1 VTDAA
6 LQPGDLAGRP
16 PGAGGG
22 VARPPPT
29 FLGADGA
36 EVDWVKVFLG
46 FGGMVVG
53 QFMAMLDIQIVASSL
68 TQIQSGVSATADE
81 IAWVQTIYL
90 LAEVVIMPLTGY
102 LTKMWGTRTFYV
114 IAVLGFTVTSA
125 AVGLSTSVPMMIGF
139 RALQGLFA
147 GAMIPPVFA
156 TAMTIF
162 PPEKRLVANVTVGLI
177 VTLSGTI
184 GPTLGG
190 HVTDLLDWRWLFF
203 INIPVG
209 VLVIFLVG
217 RYANFDKGDPSL
229 SRGIDW
235 WGLGL
240 MAVFLLSLQYV
251 LEEGN
256 GDGWFEDDVILWL
269 SVTAALAGAAFVWRQ
284 LVYWQPIVSLKPFRD
299 SNFALGVAMTFVTGV
314 SMFGGTFLMP
324 LYLGRVRGFS
334 SSEVGTTML
343 VTGATMF
350 LTAPLIGRMV
360 RYLDA
365 RVALVGG
372 FAMSGWAM
380 QLAVHITAQW
390 GFAEFFVLQAVR
402 GVSMMLAMVA
412 AQQLSVATLPLQQMK
427 DASGLIN
434 LTRNVAG
441 ALGLAML
448 STILSHQGAVHFM
461 DVASAASQANPA
473 SSEMMTGLTQMMSE
487 GGMADPDGTARKAM
501 SMMMHRDAAVL
512 SFGDAFA
519 ALAISSWLAAGL
531 GLFARPGSA
540 MARDDAPGGH

>member
-1 VTDAA
+1 MH
-6 LQPGDLAGRP
+6 
-16 PGAGGG
+16 
-22 VARPPPT
+22 
-29 FLGADGA
+29 LGADGA
-36 EVDWVKVFLG
+36 EVNWTRVFLG
-46 FGGMVVG
+46 FGGMIIG

-90 LAEVVIMPLTGY
+90 LAEVLIMPLTGY

-114 IAVLGFTVTSA
+114 IAVVGFTVTSA
-125 AVGLSTSVPMMIGF
+125 AVGLSSSVPMMIGF

-162 PPEKRLVANVTVGLI
+162 PPERRLVANVTVGLI

-217 RYANFDKGDPSL
+217 RYADFDKGDPSL

-256 GDGWFEDDVILWL
+256 GDGWFEDATILWL
-269 SVTAALAGAAFVWRQ
+269 SVAAALAGVAFIWRQ
-284 LVYWQPIVSLKPFRD
+284 LTYWQPIVSLKPFAD
-299 SNFALGVAMTFVTGV
+299 PNFALGVAMTFVTGV
-314 SMFGGTFLMP
+314 SLFGGTFLMP
-324 LYLGRVRGFS
+324 LYLGRVRGYS

-343 VTGATMF
+343 VTGLTMF
-350 LTAPLIGRMV
+350 LTAPLVGRIIRVM
-360 RYLDA
+360 DA
-365 RVALVGG
+365 RLALVGG

-380 QLAVHITAQW
+380 QLAVHLTDQW

-412 AQQLSVATLPLQQMK
+412 AQQLSVATLPLHQMK

-461 DVASAASQANPA
+461 ELTSAASQANPT
-473 SSEMMTGLTQMMSE
+473 SSALMDGLTQMMSA
-487 GGMADPDGTARKAM
+487 GGLADPEATARRAM
-501 SMMMHRDAAVL
+501 SGLLHRQAAVL

-519 ALAISSWLAAGL
+519 ALAISCWIAAAL

-540 MARDDAPGGH
+540 MARTDDAGRH

>member
-1 VTDAA
+1 MADAV
-6 LQPGDLAGRP
+6 LNPGLAAVPRP
-16 PGAGGG
+16 PA
-22 VARPPPT
+22 PT
-29 FLGADGA
+29 HLGADGA
-36 EVDWVKVFLG
+36 EVNWTRVFLG
-46 FGGMVVG
+46 FGGMIIG

-114 IAVLGFTVTSA
+114 IAVVGFTVTSA
-125 AVGLSTSVPMMIGF
+125 AVGLSSSVPMMIGF

-162 PPEKRLVANVTVGLI
+162 PPERRLVANVTVGLI

-217 RYANFDKGDPSL
+217 RYADFDKGDPSL

-256 GDGWFEDDVILWL
+256 GDGWFEDATILWL
-269 SVTAALAGAAFVWRQ
+269 SVAAALAGVAFIWRQ
-284 LVYWQPIVSLKPFRD
+284 LTYWQPIVSLKPFAD
-299 SNFALGVAMTFVTGV
+299 PNFALGVAMTFVTGV

-324 LYLGRVRGFS
+324 LYLGRVRGYS

-343 VTGATMF
+343 VTGLTMF
-350 LTAPLIGRMV
+350 LTAPLVGRIIRVM
-360 RYLDA
+360 DA
-365 RVALVGG
+365 RLALVGG

-380 QLAVHITAQW
+380 QLAVHLTDQW

-412 AQQLSVATLPLQQMK
+412 AQQLSVATLPLHQMK

-461 DVASAASQANPA
+461 ELTSAASLANPT
-473 SSEMMTGLTQMMSE
+473 SSALMDGLTQMMSA
-487 GGMADPDGTARKAM
+487 GGLADPEATARRAM
-501 SMMMHRDAAVL
+501 SGLLHRQAAVL

-519 ALAISSWLAAGL
+519 ALAIACWIAAAL

-540 MARDDAPGGH
+540 MARSDDAGRH